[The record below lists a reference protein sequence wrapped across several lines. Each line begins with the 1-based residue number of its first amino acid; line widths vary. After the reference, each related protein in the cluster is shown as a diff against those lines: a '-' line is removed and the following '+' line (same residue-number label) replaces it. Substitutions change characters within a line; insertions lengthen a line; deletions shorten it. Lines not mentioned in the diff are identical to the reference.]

1 MLFLKHSPS
10 LCDFQNYVHALEI
23 ERGFAH
29 ENLAQKCLLLGEEI
43 GELCEAIRQYASQ
56 SVNSVAGELADVL
69 IILFSMANRLETTDA
84 YTTLQKHFLSFIHKK
99 NTSLSFSQMQ
109 QIIPSTSHTTEVLCL
124 QLVEK
129 NGLLFKCIRKLERIK
144 LDASSKTMNTDQKL
158 AEVLLTLC
166 QIANRFQLNL
176 ETLFR
181 EKEAINKTRKWQV

>member
-69 IILFSMANRLETTDA
+69 IILFSMANRLRNNGCLYNA
-84 YTTLQKHFLSFIHKK
+84 AKALFIVYTY
-99 NTSLSFSQMQ
+99 
-109 QIIPSTSHTTEVLCL
+109 
-124 QLVEK
+124 
-129 NGLLFKCIRKLERIK
+129 
-144 LDASSKTMNTDQKL
+144 QKL